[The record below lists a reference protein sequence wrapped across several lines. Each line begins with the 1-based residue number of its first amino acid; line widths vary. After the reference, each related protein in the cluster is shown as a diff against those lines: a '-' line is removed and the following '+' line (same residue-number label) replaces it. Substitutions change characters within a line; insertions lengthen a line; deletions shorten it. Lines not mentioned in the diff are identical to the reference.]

1 MKSVAYFCLFLAIL
15 AYFWLFLAYLRIA
28 LSILIYSQIS
38 TNLLCFLRHFFLLF
52 LAYFCLFFSVRP
64 VSIYSTRVQFEF
76 NLSSSL
82 TNKNSNSNHLNAI
95 DLIKLF
101 NLFLFQYKFN

>member
-28 LSILIYSQIS
+28 LSILTYSQIS

-52 LAYFCLFFSVRP
+52 LAYFCLFFSVRL
-64 VSIYSTRVQFEF
+64 VLYDQYIEEDVVNNLEF
-76 NLSSSL
+76 HYMNSVLNKLLDIL
-82 TNKNSNSNHLNAI
+82 TLGFC
-95 DLIKLF
+95 LF
-101 NLFLFQYKFN
+101 I